1 MRISTHLFPLFVSL
15 AWCISGCGQP
25 PHVFEEE
32 TPHPTQARQ
41 QPTEPTQPDEETF
54 NIQCETLHTNTDH
67 PYPGQKVT
75 FSAQLRNA
83 GETPSSPGKLVY
95 RLSTHRFDRQGRYLN
110 HDLIPALPEGGQSTQ
125 FAHFT
130 LPHTTPG
137 RHYIS
142 VRWEG
147 QDGSSRWVGIH
158 PITVTE
164 PPPLQ
169 LPPQAQKAD
178 LIVEQSLLSRRQAQ
192 YAEHVSIT
200 SNIRN
205 IGKEEAS
212 KVRVRYY
219 LSRDH
224 ILSSS
229 DRYLSYDTIKSLKGG
244 QFCTKQAGF
253 HVPHNQLPGD
263 YFVLIVIDPLEKN
276 DEFNKKNN
284 IKALPFSIHRQ
295 P

>member
-1 MRISTHLFPLFVSL
+1 
-15 AWCISGCGQP
+15 
-25 PHVFEEE
+25 
-32 TPHPTQARQ
+32 
-41 QPTEPTQPDEETF
+41 
-54 NIQCETLHTNTDH
+54 
-67 PYPGQKVT
+67 
-75 FSAQLRNA
+75 
-83 GETPSSPGKLVY
+83 
-95 RLSTHRFDRQGRYLN
+95 
-110 HDLIPALPEGGQSTQ
+110 
-125 FAHFT
+125 
-130 LPHTTPG
+130 
-137 RHYIS
+137 
-142 VRWEG
+142 
-147 QDGSSRWVGIH
+147 GSSRWVGIH